1 MREKDLVV
9 GERRGHMLTEWIRSG
24 GLNAMAQVTCSPRYG
39 SQLRRLGHEDLHGI
53 EMHLLSLDMA
63 SRNSRFGCGF
73 GDWAVTDYARG
84 LDVTKDILFGATE
97 FGTDRIV
104 GLAEARPAK
113 APQTVDLGVSV
124 LASHRK
130 RGLAH
135 ELVARAVD
143 VAFDRDVKA
152 IELTFA
158 PSNVA
163 AGRIAAK
170 LGAAIKA
177 PGFAVVR
184 KRPNGSLGAAR
195 PSTIAGLGI

>member
-1 MREKDLVV
+1 
-9 GERRGHMLTEWIRSG
+9 
-24 GLNAMAQVTCSPRYG
+24 
-39 SQLRRLGHEDLHGI
+39 LGHEDLPGI
-53 EMHLLSLDMA
+53 EMHLLSLDIA

-113 APQTVDLGVSV
+113 APRTVDLAVSV

-170 LGAAIKA
+170 LGATIKA

-195 PSTIAGLGI
+195 PSTITG

>member
-1 MREKDLVV
+1 MEQGDLLATW
-9 GERRGHMLTEWIRSG
+9 H
-24 GLNAMAQVTCSPRYG
+24 P
-39 SQLRRLGHEDLHGI
+39 QLRMLGCGDLPHI

-73 GDWAVTDYARG
+73 GDWAVTGYARG
-84 LDVTKDILFGATE
+84 LDVSTDILFGAVE
-97 FGTDRIV
+97 FDTDRIV

-135 ELVARAVD
+135 ELVARAVH

-170 LGAAIKA
+170 LGATFKA
-177 PGFAVVR
+177 PGFAIVR
-184 KRPNGSLGAAR
+184 RRPKSEQRHDRGS
-195 PSTIAGLGI
+195 S